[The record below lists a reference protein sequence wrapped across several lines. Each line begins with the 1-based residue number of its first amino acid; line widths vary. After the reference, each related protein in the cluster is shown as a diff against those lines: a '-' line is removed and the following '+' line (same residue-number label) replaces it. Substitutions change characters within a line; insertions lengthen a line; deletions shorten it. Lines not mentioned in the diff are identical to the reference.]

1 MSDILCFLKTYG
13 PTFSPIIITVSTII
27 AICALIIQRNLAR
40 KRATLDLF
48 LKTETDVKTLELW
61 DNYASGVLAF
71 EAATDKDN
79 FKLSSRSNY
88 DNIRSYL
95 HIFELIAC
103 GMDEKILDKKMC
115 KRCFV
120 NVFLENLVTLID
132 FIAIVQKEPHGQKTY
147 CEYLSIA
154 KKWHADEL
162 RAKRRGES

>member
-13 PTFSPIIITVSTII
+13 PSLSPILIFISAII
-27 AICALIIQRNLAR
+27 AFCALITQRNLAR

-61 DNYASGVLAF
+61 DNYASAVLAF

-95 HIFELIAC
+95 NIFELIAC
-103 GMDEKILDKKMC
+103 GINENILDKKMC
-115 KRCFV
+115 KRFFID
-120 NVFLENLVTLID
+120 VFLDNLGTLEN

-154 KKWHADEL
+154 KKWNANES
-162 RAKRRGES
+162 RGGS